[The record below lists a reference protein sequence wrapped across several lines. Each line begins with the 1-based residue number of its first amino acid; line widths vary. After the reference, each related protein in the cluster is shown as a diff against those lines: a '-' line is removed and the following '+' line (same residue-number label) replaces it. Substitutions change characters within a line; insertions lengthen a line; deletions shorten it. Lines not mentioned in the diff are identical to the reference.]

1 MKNTQISSY
10 FGENKPKAHHKEL
23 VSLIETSIQ
32 SFDVELLDIGC
43 AAGSFLELVAS
54 KFPKVKLT
62 GFDVSNELIQI
73 AQSKNKLANAN
84 LFQADLLK
92 LCLPKKFDIICAS
105 GVMSI
110 FENFEDPIE
119 QWANWLKP
127 NGVLFIFGRFNT
139 ADIDTKIKFRNN
151 YSSGEWEDGL
161 SSYSCNT
168 VSKFCRELGLES
180 KFKRFYLPFEI
191 PKQKDPIKTY
201 TKVTVEGEKLI
212 VNGANIIAEHFHLI
226 IRRSK

>member
-1 MKNTQISSY
+1 M
-10 FGENKPKAHHKEL
+10 
-23 VSLIETSIQ
+23 SIP

-43 AAGSFLELVAS
+43 AAGNFLELVAS

-62 GFDVSNELIQI
+62 GFDVSDELIQI

-119 QWANWLKP
+119 QWTNWLKP

-168 VSKFCRELGLES
+168 VSKFCSELGLES
-180 KFKRFYLPFEI
+180 KFERFYLPFEI
-191 PKQKDPIKTY
+191 PKQRDPIKTY